1 MITKEQVIEILKT
14 IKDPELDLDVW
25 TLGLIYDISVTD
37 GKDIYMIM
45 TFTTP
50 LCPYGTEMAGTIK
63 EKIVKNLKPKSLKI
77 EVTFDPP
84 WEPSEGLR
92 EMLGV

>member
-1 MITKEQVIEILKT
+1 MITKDDIIDLLATV
-14 IKDPELDLDVW
+14 KDPELDLDIV
-25 TLGLIYDISVTD
+25 TLGLVYTVSVED
-37 GKDIYMIM
+37 GKNIHILM

-50 LCPYGTEMAGTIK
+50 LCPYGADMANTIK
-63 EKIVKNLKPKSLKI
+63 KKIIENLKPKSLKI